1 MTNRQIWMPYIL
13 HCLYNGH
20 PDVARIHIGNYLR
33 QVARIREGGTLHPLT
48 AP

>member
-13 HCLYNGH
+13 HCLYSGH
-20 PDVARIHIGNYLR
+20 PAVARIHIGNYLK
-33 QVARIREGGTLHPLT
+33 QVARVRGSGTLTLLT